1 VSVKLTEH
9 DKKDWK
15 LELEKH
21 DKQLPSRQDEE
32 AIPCFSKAD
41 FVTRMGQGEDWH
53 KLLQANIYLE
63 FLALKLLERE
73 LRNPTEIELDRMT
86 FRSRLDLIAAMELV
100 PKDIISAIR
109 IISRKRNKI
118 AHDLE
123 FKLSDKDLQ
132 EIASSIPK
140 DLKKIAREVNNFED
154 NEPLLLRHYL
164 SIVVLMFEQYRLE
177 RVKYLVWLEYKK
189 QREVLVQKMVK
200 QVLTEIST

>member
-1 VSVKLTEH
+1 MTED

-15 LELEKH
+15 LEIDKH
-21 DKQLPSRQDEE
+21 DERLPARQNEE

-41 FVTRMGQGEDWH
+41 FVKRMGQGEDWH

-63 FLALKLLERE
+63 VLALRLLERE
-73 LRNPTEIELDRMT
+73 LKNPTEIALDRMT
-86 FRSRLDLIAAMELV
+86 FSSRIDLISAMELT
-100 PKDIISAIR
+100 PKDIITAIK

-123 FKLSDKDLQ
+123 FKLSDQDIQ
-132 EIASSIPK
+132 EIASAIPNY
-140 DLKKIAREVNNFED
+140 LKKMAREVNNFEQ

-177 RVKYLVWLEYKK
+177 RVKYLVWLEHKK
-189 QREVLVQKMVK
+189 QREVLVQKMLK